1 MKKFLFVLVGF
12 IMLFSFTA
20 CNFGQVEDT
29 NGEDDYS
36 LVKYSDEDITKKS
49 SSYSAL
55 GLIKKNIGS
64 NKSISASKFSGIY
77 TIETVDLSSGTLVFS
92 IESELTSGNFRI
104 VIVKDGSIV
113 EDAELNKT
121 DTIEITN
128 ANGKYILKIVGE
140 SAKFSVKWTVQR

>member
-1 MKKFLFVLVGF
+1 MKKFLFVLVSVFMLIGF
-12 IMLFSFTA
+12 TG

-36 LVKYSDEDITKKS
+36 LVKYTDGDITNKS

-55 GLIKKNIGS
+55 GLLENNIGS

-77 TIETVDLSSGTLVFS
+77 TIDTIDVSSGTLVFS
-92 IESELTSGNFRI
+92 IESELTAGNFRI

-113 EDAELNKT
+113 DDAELNKT
-121 DTIEITN
+121 DTIEIVN
-128 ANGKYILKIVGE
+128 ANGKYVLKVVGE
-140 SAKFSVKWTVQR
+140 SAKFSVKWTVQK